1 MGAIGTSKVD
11 LAISDGERDNSTV
24 RIDLEKWRAN
34 NGVLIMRHPLLSD
47 RQMGKSR

>member
-24 RIDLEKWRAN
+24 RIDLE
-34 NGVLIMRHPLLSD
+34 NGALIMAY
-47 RQMGKSR
+47 